1 MRNMKVLKTIRNKKI
16 TSSILERDDD
26 GRVFIELD
34 GNLESF
40 NSFKELGEKIDT
52 GEIIYQ

>member
-1 MRNMKVLKTIRNKKI
+1 MKALKTIRNKKI

-40 NSFKELGEKIDT
+40 NSFRELGEKIDN